1 MRHPTLRGIVTL
13 GVLGILTAC
22 GGSDSVSG
30 PSGNSL
36 TSAEAQLVVA
46 NLFTEISKA
55 LASGVVTTAASPT
68 AARAAAAPTTI
79 KETLSSTCAAGG
91 TVTGTYTFT
100 SDFNQQGAGTESGSV
115 TVTTN
120 ACQVSTGSRTIAVG
134 GSFSLTFN
142 VTYANFAPASNFTW
156 NETGNFTWSGG
167 SCAINYTAVV
177 TPQGKQTVT
186 GSVCGQS
193 ISYST

>member
-1 MRHPTLRGIVTL
+1 MRHLTSRALPTLAL
-13 GVLGILTAC
+13 LGILTAC
-22 GGSDSVSG
+22 GGSDSVAG
-30 PSGNSL
+30 PGGSSL
-36 TSAEAQLVVA
+36 SSSEAQLVVA
-46 NLFTEISKA
+46 NLFSEISKA
-55 LASGVVTTAASPT
+55 IASGVVSKSASPA
-68 AARAAAAPTTI
+68 AARAAAAPTTVH
-79 KETLSSTCAAGG
+79 ETLSSSCAAGG

-100 SDFNQQGAGTESGSV
+100 SDFNAQGAGTESGSV

-120 ACQVSTGSRTIAVG
+120 ACQVSTGTRTIAVG
-134 GSFSLTFN
+134 GSFTLTFS

-167 SCAINYTAVV
+167 SCAIDYTAIV

-186 GSVCGQS
+186 GSVCGVN

>member
-1 MRHPTLRGIVTL
+1 MRYPTPRAISTVA
-13 GVLGILTAC
+13 VLGLLTAC
-22 GGSDSVSG
+22 GGGDSVSG
-30 PSGNSL
+30 PNGNTL
-36 TSAEAQLVVA
+36 TSVEAQLVVA

-55 LASGVVTTAASPT
+55 IASGVVTTAPSPT
-68 AARAAAAPTTI
+68 AARATAAPTTVH
-79 KETLSSTCAAGG
+79 ETLNSKCTAGG

-100 SDFNQQGAGTESGSV
+100 SDFNAQGAGAQSGSV

-120 ACQVSTGSRTIAVG
+120 GCQVSTGSRSIAVG
-134 GSFSLTFN
+134 GSFSLTFS

-167 SCAINYTAVV
+167 SCAIIYTAVV
-177 TPQGKQTVT
+177 TPQGMQSIT

-193 ISYST
+193 ITYST